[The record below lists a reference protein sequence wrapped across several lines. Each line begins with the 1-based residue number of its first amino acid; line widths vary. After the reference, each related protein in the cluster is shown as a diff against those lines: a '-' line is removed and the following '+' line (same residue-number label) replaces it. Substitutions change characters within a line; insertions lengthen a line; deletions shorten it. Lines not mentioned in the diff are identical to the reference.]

1 MADNMWPAMAGSG
14 LGLNSRSDPEAA
26 IVHAEPRFR
35 EPGKGRDMRAQDS
48 FDLIAC
54 PSPPPRHLRYPIALH
69 DPLDGRVDFQRRF
82 MHCDGF
88 LVAAYVLVAAES
100 AIVIRYTLY
109 TWQGYHKADIPKL
122 SIEQQVVGGKYNI
135 ANQLLYNPILSL
147 VKASVIFFL
156 LRIGNTH
163 RIARISLWIALAL
176 NLALAIA
183 ILFACAF
190 QCNPARYVY
199 AAAEMDRAAQIAA
212 GADSEGK
219 VNGEV
224 VKGGTC
230 FHQIQFFLGS
240 AGLAVLTDLI
250 VLAIPTVIVWDLKM
264 SRRKKFVAIGM
275 LSAGAIVTAVSIA
288 RIVIYNW
295 RFSPDNHDQ
304 SYGVGYTISSIEAN
318 LAIVTGSIP
327 ALKPLVTRF
336 VPRFFSSEKEYSD
349 RPSGYPRS
357 GYPRG
362 HRSGGKS
369 DRDHHAL
376 DTFGAQ
382 VGGWKGSGRR
392 TEAWSSDEQILT
404 RPEEIR
410 RNVEVDITFSEATS
424 DDGKGPHNPF
434 EGGAWWGDGT
444 DIPYGTGVFVDR
456 DTIEPTLRS
465 APDFQAPPV
474 FPPPKTIAAAV
485 ALEAIVSRHLYTSA
499 VVETPGSPGSERN
512 NAKEALPGKLPA
524 PGTWQSR
531 DSAPFHIGPILRQ
544 ERPCS
549 VKNPNKSTIL
559 SGFGAIVG
567 TDDYV
572 NSKGIADQ

>member
-1 MADNMWPAMAGSG
+1 MVDTLQPAA
-14 LGLNSRSDPEAA
+14 LA
-26 IVHAEPRFR
+26 IIGVSLFLSTVFFALRVCARILQLKTERHY
-35 EPGKGRDMRAQDS
+35 DS
-48 FDLIAC
+48 LIKW
-54 PSPPPRHLRYPIALH
+54 S
-69 DPLDGRVDFQRRF
+69 
-82 MHCDGF
+82 DGF
-88 LVAAYVLVAAES
+88 LVAAYILVAAES
-100 AIVIRYTLY
+100 AIIIRYTLY

-212 GADSEGK
+212 G
-219 VNGEV
+219 
-224 VKGGTC
+224 
-230 FHQIQFFLGS
+230 
-240 AGLAVLTDLI
+240 LAVLTDLI

-275 LSAGAIVTAVSIA
+275 LSAGAIVTAISIA

-295 RFSPDNHDQ
+295 RFSSDNHDQ

-424 DDGKGPHNPF
+424 DDGKGPQS
-434 EGGAWWGDGT
+434 
-444 DIPYGTGVFVDR
+444 VR
-456 DTIEPTLRS
+456 LRS
-465 APDFQAPPV
+465 PPDFQAPPV

-559 SGFGAIVG
+559 SDFGAIVG